1 MSEILHAVTGVPTVT
16 FNALGAKNLLPKEL
30 QHNSGDIVNYC
41 NQNDAIT
48 MSNSRNHVGNC
59 YTINSNGSFNLPHL
73 LASFEP
79 LSNRKLFD
87 NTNHYSVYNAVA
99 DVLPN
104 MEDFPDIGYI
114 KERTKDI
121 IKNPQSINE
130 ITTPLLKGGVEKNV
144 YYDGKTY
151 TPINGKST
159 GYAADITD
167 EEKQDIINKYRN
179 EGVFDDM
186 SDDEILEL
194 NRRVKEYHLFNPKN
208 RVFYE
213 NEFRPADA
221 VKGSNDEQSIGEM
234 FRQYYD
240 NGYKLPSKEALDA
253 RVRTG
258 ELVFVHEYTRAD
270 GTKVSGYYRAYPR
283 G

>member
-1 MSEILHAVTGVPTVT
+1 MEYGKKWNNLSQRQKEDIIADRVWRHIQAGDVILDP
-16 FNALGAKNLLPKEL
+16 
-30 QHNSGDIVNYC
+30 SG
-41 NQNDAIT
+41 
-48 MSNSRNHVGNC
+48 R
-59 YTINSNGSFNLPHL
+59 
-73 LASFEP
+73 
-79 LSNRKLFD
+79 RKLKNSSRTIQSTQKQPWNRFG
-87 NTNHYSVYNAVA
+87 NA
-99 DVLPN
+99 
-104 MEDFPDIGYI
+104 
-114 KERTKDI
+114 
-121 IKNPQSINE
+121 
-130 ITTPLLKGGVEKNV
+130 
-144 YYDGKTY
+144 
-151 TPINGKST
+151 T
-159 GYAADITD
+159 GYASDITD

-194 NRRVKEYHLFNPKN
+194 NRRAKEYHLFNPKN

-240 NGYKLPSKEALDA
+240 NGYKLPSKEDLDA

-270 GTKVSGYYRAYPR
+270 GTKVSGYYRAYPK

>member
-1 MSEILHAVTGVPTVT
+1 
-16 FNALGAKNLLPKEL
+16 
-30 QHNSGDIVNYC
+30 
-41 NQNDAIT
+41 
-48 MSNSRNHVGNC
+48 
-59 YTINSNGSFNLPHL
+59 
-73 LASFEP
+73 
-79 LSNRKLFD
+79 
-87 NTNHYSVYNAVA
+87 
-99 DVLPN
+99 
-104 MEDFPDIGYI
+104 
-114 KERTKDI
+114 
-121 IKNPQSINE
+121 
-130 ITTPLLKGGVEKNV
+130 VEKNV

-186 SDDEILEL
+186 LDDEILEL
-194 NRRVKEYHLFNPKN
+194 NRQVKEYHLFNPKN

-240 NGYKLPSKEALDA
+240 NGYKLPSKEDLDA

-258 ELVFVHEYTRAD
+258 ELVFV
-270 GTKVSGYYRAYPR
+270 
-283 G
+283 